1 MNKLESGAPDPASP
15 GGAGLAAGCQWPGLS
30 GLRLAD
36 PESRHGRQELPLRQ
50 PRLGAASGWLSG
62 LTRVPERAS
71 SSVAT
76 CILGL
81 RTWGPGRGPPHDS
94 ADFTIGVPHVSSGS
108 DSQGQADL

>member
-15 GGAGLAAGCQWPGLS
+15 GAGLAAGCQWPGLS

-62 LTRVPERAS
+62 LTRPERAS
-71 SSVAT
+71 SVAT
-76 CILGL
+76 
-81 RTWGPGRGPPHDS
+81 
-94 ADFTIGVPHVSSGS
+94 
-108 DSQGQADL
+108 